1 MLVPIVCDCLCAAK
15 ANNVVEKVIHFCYY
29 LYLFLVPIYC
39 YFACKFTS
47 ELNFSELKKLSEES
61 LARPP
66 EEVFDIIFKLG
77 EGSYGSVFKA
87 IHKESGSVSAS
98 ENVV

>member
-1 MLVPIVCDCLCAAK
+1 MKNKQKISTIFS
-15 ANNVVEKVIHFCYY
+15 NNHVHSI
-29 LYLFLVPIYC
+29 LI
-39 YFACKFTS
+39 T
-47 ELNFSELKKLSEES
+47 FSELKKLSEES

-87 IHKESGSVSAS
+87 IHKESGVVSS
-98 ENVV
+98 SSILFY

>member
-1 MLVPIVCDCLCAAK
+1 MKLFKYFIIDC
-15 ANNVVEKVIHFCYY
+15 
-29 LYLFLVPIYC
+29 
-39 YFACKFTS
+39 
-47 ELNFSELKKLSEES
+47 SELKKLSEES

-87 IHKESGSVSAS
+87 IHKESGVVS
-98 ENVV
+98 EYVVHFMYIFYEFI